1 MLTPREDVNQPSLSS
16 PGTDKKRPSRRLGEI
31 KEQHQ
36 KQLNTSTKA
45 RPKCTPK
52 KAGALLCKQG
62 PEGVGL
68 DMKKAAD
75 SCPSKAAS
83 SRQAGR
89 LIKAIMRALGRPLRR
104 EQVKARPAG
113 LVEQKQCLKS
123 PQGKTFKAREEECFK
138 EKRKASC
145 SVGAAAEKELPSS
158 RSKSL
163 A

>member
-1 MLTPREDVNQPSLSS
+1 
-16 PGTDKKRPSRRLGEI
+16 
-31 KEQHQ
+31 
-36 KQLNTSTKA
+36 
-45 RPKCTPK
+45 
-52 KAGALLCKQG
+52 
-62 PEGVGL
+62 
-68 DMKKAAD
+68 
-75 SCPSKAAS
+75 
-83 SRQAGR
+83 
-89 LIKAIMRALGRPLRR
+89 MRALGRPLRR

-163 A
+163 TCRTPRGECQEDFKALIDHQKEKRETSSLSHGGRQTIASLKQPA